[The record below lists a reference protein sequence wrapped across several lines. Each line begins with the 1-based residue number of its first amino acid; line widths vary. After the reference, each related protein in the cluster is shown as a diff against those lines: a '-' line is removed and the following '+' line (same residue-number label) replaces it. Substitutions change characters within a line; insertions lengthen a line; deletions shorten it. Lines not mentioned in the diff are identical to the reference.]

1 MKLTIGTSR
10 LNRLRSSRPG
20 FIEGG
25 VPPPNGG
32 SRGVPPPNGGYSFYW
47 RGVGE
52 GGGGRLVGGDGGG
65 RLVGGEGGGG
75 RLVGDKRSTFPI
87 KDDAGYIGYLTD
99 YEDDMVSDGGCGRD
113 GGRDG
118 GSICST
124 VTRRRRELL
133 ASDSDVSF
141 SNCMMMIIT
150 ICGLL
155 LLFLF
160 AVSSWGVPPPRRL

>member
-25 VPPPNGG
+25 VPA
-32 SRGVPPPNGGYSFYW
+32 
-47 RGVGE
+47 VG
-52 GGGGRLVGGDGGG
+52 GGGGRLV
-65 RLVGGEGGGG
+65 R
-75 RLVGDKRSTFPI
+75 RSTFPV

-99 YEDDMVSDGGCGRD
+99 DEDDMVSGDGGSGCGGGCG
-113 GGRDG
+113 GGCG
-118 GSICST
+118 SGCGSGSICST
-124 VTRRRRELL
+124 VARRRRELL
-133 ASDSDVSF
+133 ASESDVSF
-141 SNCMMMIIT
+141 SNCMMMIIM

-160 AVSSWGVPPPRRL
+160 AVSSWGVPPPRRRL